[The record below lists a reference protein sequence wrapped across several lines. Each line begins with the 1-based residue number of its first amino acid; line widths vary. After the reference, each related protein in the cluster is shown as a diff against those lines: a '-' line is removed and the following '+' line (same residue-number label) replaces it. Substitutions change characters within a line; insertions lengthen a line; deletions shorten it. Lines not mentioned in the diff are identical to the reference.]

1 MKHLKN
7 FNESLQPV
15 EVDELKDFCE
25 TYLAYLLDEGFVV
38 DIKSAYRD
46 LYGNVITTSSL
57 PAGAKLNMS
66 IDSTYIGMAYTICLS
81 IPKDAYSNE
90 KFNWSDIKD
99 SFIPFLQLLS
109 RRYKLV
115 GRVNQVLV
123 SSTDGENY
131 YSYDY
136 LTKDGYKG
144 FRHVIED
151 YEINSIKIQ
160 VFEYL

>member
-1 MKHLKN
+1 MKHLKR
-7 FNESLQPV
+7 FNESLTDDEV
-15 EVDELKDFCE
+15 EELKDFCE
-25 TYLAYLLDEGFVV
+25 SSLAYLLDDGYYVYIQREWNVGFHV
-38 DIKSAYRD
+38 
-46 LYGNVITTSSL
+46 LFGL
-57 PAGAKLNMS
+57 PN
-66 IDSTYIGMAYTICLS
+66 DNFFWNDV
-81 IPKDAYSNE
+81 KDYY
-90 KFNWSDIKD
+90 
-99 SFIPFLQLLS
+99 IPFLQLLS

-151 YEINSIKIQ
+151 YEINSII
-160 VFEYL
+160 LSL

>member
-1 MKHLKN
+1 MKHLKK

-38 DIKSAYRD
+38 DIKSAHRD

-57 PAGAKLNMS
+57 PAGVKVDYFM
-66 IDSTYIGMAYTICLS
+66 TYIGMAYTICLS
-81 IPKDAYSNE
+81 IPKDSYSNE
-90 KFNWSDIKD
+90 RFNWSDIKD

-160 VFEYL
+160 VSEYL